1 MIPFTSASRT
11 TKLIEIL
18 SRTLVQGMERRGNR
32 KLFNELKVSVLQ
44 DEKKD
49 SGDEKDFRAPSYN
62 KVRIVNNIV
71 LQCTLKS

>member
-1 MIPFTSASRT
+1 
-11 TKLIEIL
+11 
-18 SRTLVQGMERRGNR
+18 MERRGNR